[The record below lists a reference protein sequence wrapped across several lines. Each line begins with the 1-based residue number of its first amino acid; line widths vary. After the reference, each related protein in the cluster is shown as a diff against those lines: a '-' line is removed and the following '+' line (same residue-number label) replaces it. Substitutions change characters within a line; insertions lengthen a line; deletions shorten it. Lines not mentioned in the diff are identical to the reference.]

1 MYTINRVMGFEDLY
15 VLEPKK
21 YYDDRGYFQ
30 ELYNVDEF
38 KSVTGISFKPVQE
51 NESSSKQFVV
61 RGLHFQ
67 NEPYSQAKLVRCT
80 EGSIIDVALDI
91 RNDSP
96 TRGKLFSIYLSK
108 ENNKQ
113 LFIPKGYAHGFI
125 AISPNNAVIRYLTDN
140 NYAPSYEGGVQF
152 DEIFIKD
159 SINNAISFDFSL
171 IAASKLL
178 DSYSNNEFIFSEK
191 DINFPRFY

>member
-61 RGLHFQ
+61 RGLHYQ

-125 AISPNNAVIRYLTDN
+125 ATSPNNAVIRYLTDSD
-140 NYAPSYEGGVQF
+140 YAPSFEGGIQF

-159 SINNAISFDFSL
+159 SINNAVSFDFSL
-171 IAASKLL
+171 MAASKVL

>member
-51 NESSSKQFVV
+51 NESSSKPFVV

-125 AISPNNAVIRYLTDN
+125 TTSLNNAVIRYLTDSD
-140 NYAPSYEGGVQF
+140 YAPSFESGIKF
-152 DEIFIKD
+152 DEILIKD

-178 DSYSNNEFIFSEK
+178 DSYSNNEFIFSER
-191 DINFPRFY
+191 DINFPPFY